1 MSSDEDD
8 EKMAELDEDFPN
20 VGSDEEPDLEDKDVY
35 PGDPGIDATD
45 EQYEKWFEDIKKGG
59 SGCRMNLFY
68 AKQLRRHREKKPSI
82 FDEDN
87 SVEAVFL
94 SKKLD

>member
-1 MSSDEDD
+1 MSGDEDD

-59 SGCRMNLFY
+59 SGSRMNLFY
-68 AKQLRRHREKKPSI
+68 ANSFVGIERRSLPSLMKTTLWKQYFYPK
-82 FDEDN
+82 N
-87 SVEAVFL
+87 
-94 SKKLD
+94 